1 MAITTK
7 SKKDNND
14 NNSNGVSSTTETTVQ
29 DVNVDALAHCA
40 MYLNLQD
47 LSNFATTCKLFK
59 SVAYSDPIWNYW
71 FREHWPHQIS
81 STYLHTAGVREAYL
95 ARRSALRGFKFVDP
109 AICQYVASPK
119 INSHIL
125 LNKNRIILSQLSRIQ
140 IFKTDEKDAAVSVTL
155 QDHNARITCVRCFPL
170 NETSWF
176 RRKGDDLV
184 VTSSSDHSI
193 RLWWEDRCQR
203 CFKGHNGTVTTI
215 ADKLLGDTD
224 VRVLASGGEDKTV
237 RLWSISSSG
246 KRGQHALRKTFFG
259 HERPIESLAVPG
271 HSNSLLVSMSKDALV
286 RVWDTNA
293 TQSGCVGMTSMVGLP
308 IDMQCHESLCYV
320 AAGSSVTTI
329 DLRTMRKV
337 FTAAVHRPKF
347 CSFQMLPSKSL
358 ICTGGDEKAMLW
370 DIRKACEGKLE
381 PVAVLGE
388 HEGPI
393 SHLYMDPY
401 KVVTG
406 SQVDPLIR
414 VWETNTG
421 CFTNSFLCGA
431 DNENEYESGCSVMAV
446 DACRIVTASCGAEP
460 GHIWLRNF
468 DNAEVPVPR
477 HEHEERHEDE
487 YSSKFWEP
495 SIV

>member
-1 MAITTK
+1 MNTTT
-7 SKKDNND
+7 KDNND
-14 NNSNGVSSTTETTVQ
+14 NNGVSSTTTTTTKTTLQ
-29 DVNVDALAHCA
+29 DVDVDALAHCA
-40 MYLNLQD
+40 KYLNLQD

-59 SVAYSDPIWNYW
+59 SVAYSDSIWNYW
-71 FREHWPHQIS
+71 FREHWPFQIS
-81 STYLHTAGVREAYL
+81 LSYLHTSGASREAYL
-95 ARRSALRGFKFVDP
+95 ARRSAVRGFKYIDP
-109 AICQYVASPK
+109 AIFQYVASPK
-119 INSHIL
+119 ANSHIL
-125 LNKNRIILSQLSRIQ
+125 LNKNRIILSQHSRIQ
-140 IFKTDEKDAAVSVTL
+140 IFKTDKKDAAVSVTL

-170 NETSWF
+170 NETSLF
-176 RRKGDDLV
+176 RRKGDDLL

-271 HSNSLLVSMSKDALV
+271 HSNSLLVSLSKDTLV

-308 IDMQCHESLCYV
+308 IDMKCHESLCYV
-320 AAGSSVTTI
+320 AAASSVTTI

-347 CSFQMLPSKSL
+347 CSFQMLPSKFL
-358 ICTGGDEKAMLW
+358 VCTGGDEKAMLW
-370 DIRKACEGKLE
+370 DIRKACEGKSE
-381 PVAVLGE
+381 PVAILGG

-406 SQVDPLIR
+406 SRVDPLVR

-421 CFTNSFLCGA
+421 RFTNSFSCRT
-431 DNENEYESGCSVMAV
+431 DNENEYETGCSVMAV
-446 DACRIVTASCGAEP
+446 DACRIVTANFGMEP
-460 GHIWLRNF
+460 EQVWLRDF
-468 DNAEVPVPR
+468 SNAEVPVPS
-477 HEHEERHEDE
+477 HEDD
-487 YSSKFWEP
+487 YDSKFWELP
-495 SIV
+495 EV

>member
-1 MAITTK
+1 MDTTTTK
-7 SKKDNND
+7 DTND
-14 NNSNGVSSTTETTVQ
+14 NNGVSSTTTTKTTVQ
-29 DVNVDALAHCA
+29 DVDVDALAHCA
-40 MYLNLQD
+40 KYLNLQD

-59 SVAYSDPIWNYW
+59 SVAYSDSIWNYW
-71 FREHWPHQIS
+71 FREHWPFQIS
-81 STYLHTAGVREAYL
+81 STYLHTLGASREAYL
-95 ARRSALRGFKFVDP
+95 ARRSAVRGFKYIDP

-119 INSHIL
+119 ANSHIL
-125 LNKNRIILSQLSRIQ
+125 LNNNRIILSQDSDFQNRQ
-140 IFKTDEKDAAVSVTL
+140 EGCSCSVTL
-155 QDHNARITCVRCFPL
+155 QDHNARITCVRYEMFPTQR
-170 NETSWF
+170 NIFVS
-176 RRKGDDLV
+176 RKGDDLL

-271 HSNSLLVSMSKDALV
+271 HSSSLLVSLSKDTLV

-308 IDMQCHESLCYV
+308 IDMKCHESLCYV
-320 AAGSSVTTI
+320 AAGSTVTTI

-347 CSFQMLPSKSL
+347 CSFQMLPSKFL
-358 ICTGGDEKAMLW
+358 VCTGGDEKTMLW
-370 DIRKACEGKLE
+370 DIRKACEGKSE
-381 PVAVLGE
+381 PVAILGG

-406 SQVDPLIR
+406 SRVDPLVR
-414 VWETNTG
+414 VWETNT
-421 CFTNSFLCGA
+421 
-431 DNENEYESGCSVMAV
+431 DNENEYETGCSVMAV
-446 DACRIVTASCGAEP
+446 DACRIVTANFGMEP
-460 GHIWLRNF
+460 EQVWLRDF
-468 DNAEVPVPR
+468 SNAEVPVPS
-477 HEHEERHEDE
+477 HEDD
-487 YSSKFWEP
+487 YDSKFWELP
-495 SIV
+495 EV